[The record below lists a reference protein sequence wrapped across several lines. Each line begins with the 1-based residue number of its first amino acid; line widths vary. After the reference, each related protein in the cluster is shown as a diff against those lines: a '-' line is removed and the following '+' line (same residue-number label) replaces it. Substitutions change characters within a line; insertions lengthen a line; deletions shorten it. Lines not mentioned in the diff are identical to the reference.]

1 MADTKPEAT
10 QVTKRKSLKFTAE
23 IKQVTAKKLAS
34 LDISYNVLL
43 NTDDSQVLALGALDG
58 ETLIKVTV
66 EVIE

>member
-1 MADTKPEAT
+1 MKPLE
-10 QVTKRKSLKFTAE
+10 FTAE

-34 LDISYNVLL
+34 LDISYNLLL